1 MAGGW
6 AVSADESG
14 TERVGEGAI
23 NLNLRL
29 DNYPSGKTGRPLRMR
44 PGRRRLLIRAGLI
57 VLLVLV
63 VAVIGAAAVI
73 ASGPTEFGIVRQRVA
88 AIIQR
93 DLGDAYQVDVD
104 KAVIEFDPVL
114 GLTVRVDNIDVHD
127 STHQVVAHIPSTR
140 LAIDPLAL
148 LEFRVEVKQI
158 ELSGPQISF
167 ARGDAGSIYLG
178 SADTSVP
185 AAVTKPAAVTPAEID
200 AADGGFPDIIAALYL
215 MDRAI
220 EPELEHAIETGFTRF
235 AVINGDFTIVTNG
248 QTRRFPGT
256 DLNVDLDKTTS
267 ALQVT
272 LATSGYGGRW
282 TANIERDLDARS
294 GSHVMSATFSQLTIA
309 DIFPS
314 LGDQDGL
321 ISADIPLYGRANV
334 SFDKDGAVTDAS
346 ARLDFGAGIIRFG
359 DNRDDN
365 VLLDEATVKVHWD
378 IASRQLVLD
387 PSTFYFGETRGVVTG
402 RIYPDGDVGDRRYRF
417 EIESPGAVLAPSDSG
432 LPPMVAQRIAVSGV
446 ADLKAKVLNVEN
458 AVIQSQD
465 AAIAAAGSMDFGGV
479 TPSLAMAATF
489 SPMNVAQ
496 LKQMWVPL
504 IAPGARRWVMQHV
517 GDGHLDSGRF
527 EAAIPAGVLWTSK
540 RPTLPDDAM
549 KLNMVVSDV
558 SFTTFGDL
566 PPIMH
571 ASGNITV
578 SGSTVGIDVDK
589 GEVHVPAGIVSVDNG
604 AFAVPNTAKRPAD
617 GLVEVQLSGSA
628 AALGEIADSD
638 PIRALQRRNLS
649 PTDLS
654 GSGTAN
660 VSVRFPIRDGLT
672 DADVDWKVVVKT
684 EAASS
689 KSPVEGRKVS
699 DADLTL
705 TVTPDDVAVYGKAK
719 IDGAAADVSMSFPI
733 GSAAAEGKPGDRRV
747 RLLLDDEAR
756 KRFGVGLDEILSG
769 TMTALV
775 SDIPGGQHYELDL
788 QKARVV
794 LPGIGWT
801 KGVGVPAT
809 LAFDVKPANG
819 GGYAVDN
826 LALSGDGFGFSGSA
840 LLDDTYNLE
849 SADISKLSLHPGD
862 SISLKLTRGKTGYAI
877 SARGDSFDMRGMIG
891 KIRDENDQV
900 GGGLPDLALDARIDK
915 LVGFNQEEVDGAA
928 LTLVSVGGQTQ
939 KLSFSGKLGNDPIA
953 LNFAVGPSGTDLN
966 GSAADAG
973 ALLRFT
979 NLYSRVDGGSVAL
992 TGHAE
997 RNAPLSGTLEVTS
1010 FDITNE
1016 PAIERVLQADP
1027 SQSSAANPER
1037 VHFDRMEAHFSRSDH
1052 VIAVEDALLAGATV
1066 GATFAGRY
1074 DLSSSQVD
1082 IAGTY
1087 LPAYALN
1094 NMFSRI
1100 PLLGLALGGG
1110 SQEGLFGVTFKI
1122 SGPIAQPEVFF
1133 NPLSAVAPGIF
1144 RKIFEFQNPTQ

>member
-1 MAGGW
+1 MRA
-6 AVSADESG
+6 
-14 TERVGEGAI
+14 
-23 NLNLRL
+23 
-29 DNYPSGKTGRPLRMR
+29 R

-63 VAVIGAAAVI
+63 VAIVGAIAVI

-88 AIIQR
+88 AILQR

-114 GLTVRVDNIDVHD
+114 GLTVRVDNVDVRD
-127 STHQVVAHIPSTR
+127 SSHQVVAHIPSTR

-148 LEFRVEVKQI
+148 LEFHVEVKQI
-158 ELSGPQISF
+158 ELSGPEISF
-167 ARGDAGSIYLG
+167 ARGDGGAIYLG
-178 SADTSVP
+178 NADTAAP
-185 AAVTKPAAVTPAEID
+185 AAVTKPAAVTPAEVD

-220 EPELEHAIETGFTRF
+220 EPELQHAVEAGFTRF
-235 AVINGDFTIVTNG
+235 AVINGSFSIAANG

-256 DLNVDLDKTTS
+256 DLNVDLDKATS

-282 TANIERDLDARS
+282 TANIERDVDTRS

-309 DIFPS
+309 DLFPS
-314 LGDQDGL
+314 LGDEDGL
-321 ISADIPLYGRANV
+321 VTADIPLYGRANV

-346 ARLDFGAGIIRFG
+346 ARLDFGAGTIRYG
-359 DNRDDN
+359 DDREESI
-365 VLLDEATVKVHWD
+365 LLDEATVKVHWD
-378 IASRQLVLD
+378 LASRELVLD
-387 PSTFYFGETRGVVTG
+387 PSTFYFGDTRGVVTG
-402 RIYPDGDVGDRRYRF
+402 RVYPDGDVADRRYRF
-417 EIESPGAVLAPSDSG
+417 ELESPGAVLAPSDSG
-432 LPPMVAQRIAVSGV
+432 LPPMVAQRIAISGV
-446 ADLKAKVLNVEN
+446 ADLKAKVLNIEN

-465 AAIAAAGSMDFGGV
+465 AAVAAAGSMGFGGV

-517 GDGHLDSGRF
+517 SDGHLDSGRF
-527 EAAIPAGVLWTSK
+527 EAAIPAGVLWTGK

-566 PPIMH
+566 PPITH

-589 GEVHVPAGIVSVDNG
+589 GEVHASAGTVSVDNG

-617 GLVEVQLSGSA
+617 GLVELQLSGNA

-649 PTDLS
+649 PTDLT
-654 GSGTAN
+654 GNGTAN
-660 VSVRFPIRDGLT
+660 VSVRFPMRDGLT
-672 DADVDWKVVVKT
+672 DADVDWKVTVKG
-684 EAASS
+684 EGLSS

-699 DADLTL
+699 DADVTM
-705 TVTPDDVAVYGKAK
+705 TVTPDDFTVYGKAK

-733 GSAAAEGKPGDRRV
+733 GSAAAAGKPGDRHV

-756 KRFGVGLDEILSG
+756 KRFGVGLDEVLSG

-775 SDIPGGQHYELDL
+775 SDIPGGQHYDLDL

-809 LAFDVKPANG
+809 LSFDVKPAS
-819 GGYAVDN
+819 GGYSVEN
-826 LALSGDGFGFSGSA
+826 LTLSGDGFGFSGSA
-840 LLDDTYNLE
+840 MLDESYNLQT
-849 SADISKLSLHPGD
+849 ADISKLSLHPGD
-862 SISLKLTRGKTGYAI
+862 SLSLKLTRGKTGYAI
-877 SARGDSFDMRGMIG
+877 SARGDSFDLRGMIG
-891 KIRDENDQV
+891 NIRDDSDQT
-900 GGGLPDLALDARIDK
+900 GAGLPDLALDARIDK
-915 LVGFNQEEVDGAA
+915 LVGYNQEEVDGAA

-939 KLSFSGKLGNDPIA
+939 KLTFSGKMGNDPIA
-953 LNFAVGPSGTDLN
+953 VNFTVGPSGTDLN

-973 ALLRFT
+973 RLLRFT
-979 NLYSRVDGGSVAL
+979 NLYSRVNGGAL
-992 TGHAE
+992 SITGHAE
-997 RNAPLSGTLEVTS
+997 RNAPLSGTVEVS
-1010 FDITNE
+1010 AFDITNE
-1016 PAIERVLQADP
+1016 PAIERVLQVDT
-1027 SQSSAANPER
+1027 SQTEAGSTQS

-1052 VIAVEDALLAGATV
+1052 VLAVEDALLAGVTI

-1074 DLSSSQVD
+1074 DLSSSQID